1 MSKPIVTVVASL
13 AAALVG
19 GWLMLAPFALGYR
32 HAGTAWNHP
41 TEVDFW
47 TGVGVVVL
55 ALVALAASL
64 ASIRT
69 ELRVR
74 GALPQPLGRAERQER
89 KAAARAAKA
98 AALAGQAGAGT
109 GQGGP
114 GGGPVQGAA
123 PGQGAAPPTSAEL
136 RELLAPL
143 VVALLSDLKTTE
155 VNNPSEP
162 EASGQA
168 GNHLSGAD
176 PRPTP
181 RSWS

>member
-74 GALPQPLGRAERQER
+74 GALPQPLRRAERQER

-109 GQGGP
+109 GQGAPGGGP
-114 GGGPVQGAA
+114 GGG
-123 PGQGAAPPTSAEL
+123 PPTSAEL

-155 VNNPSEP
+155 AET
-162 EASGQA
+162 SGQA

-176 PRPTP
+176 PRPAP
-181 RSWS
+181 RTWS